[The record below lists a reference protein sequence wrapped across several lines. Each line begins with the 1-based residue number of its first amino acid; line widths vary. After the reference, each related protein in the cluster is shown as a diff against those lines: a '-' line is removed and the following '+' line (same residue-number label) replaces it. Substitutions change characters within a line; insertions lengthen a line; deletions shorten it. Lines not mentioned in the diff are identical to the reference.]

1 MKISDASELEMV
13 LFLDEN
19 FQVVDGVQI
28 EATQRMRDM
37 LVFARMASFL
47 SDNEALASAVKDLS
61 FELGTERRP
70 PALSSGRV

>member
-1 MKISDASELEMV
+1 
-13 LFLDEN
+13 FLDEN

-61 FELGTERRP
+61 FELGTEYAKFREVQRDGVNYRR
-70 PALSSGRV
+70 